1 MKEMF
6 HSTNTFPYYQ
16 TTWQNVVSTINNYAI
31 VYHFH
36 KNFIIA
42 LLELNKCKQGC
53 KRMFKVDN
61 D

>member
-31 VYHFH
+31 VY
-36 KNFIIA
+36 ISIRI
-42 LLELNKCKQGC
+42 L
-53 KRMFKVDN
+53 
-61 D
+61 